1 MALRHAGVI
10 VPPRAVVFGVLLCLV
25 LDQTLKA
32 RAVREFPLGRFR
44 EVIPGVLSLGLIY
57 NIGAA

>member
-1 MALRHAGVI
+1 MI